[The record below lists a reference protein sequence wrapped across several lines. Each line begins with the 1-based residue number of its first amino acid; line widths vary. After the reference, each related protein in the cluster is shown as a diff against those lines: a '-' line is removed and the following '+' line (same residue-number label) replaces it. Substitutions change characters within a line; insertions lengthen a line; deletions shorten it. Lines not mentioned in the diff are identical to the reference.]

1 MNTLDYNL
9 ISEDEKKI
17 SHISD
22 SKIKSDP
29 SQNGLLKIIM
39 IMVS

>member
-9 ISEDEKKI
+9 ISDDEKKI

-22 SKIKSDP
+22 LLKIKSDP
-29 SQNGLLKIIM
+29 SQNGAIKNY
-39 IMVS
+39 